1 VIKIDG
7 TQSPIA
13 ALRET
18 SPLAAAAPDA
28 GADSNIARDTTVAL
42 GYTMNVVTPARGAQT
57 LTYDAGFVQPFG
69 IGDFVWR
76 DNNANG
82 VQDAGEPGIGNVL
95 VTLYRDEARTMVL
108 ATTRTNAS
116 GFYYFNSWESNLA
129 PLTTYTIGMSLTDAA
144 LAGLQPTDANVGGN
158 GTRDSSG
165 VLLAPAS
172 TVVLDTAV
180 TTGTYGDSARRT
192 TTALCRG

>member
-1 VIKIDG
+1 VPRFSFGDRVWLDTNGDGVQNTGEPGIGGVQLVLYNGATEVARTTTAANGTYLFESLRDGLAPNANYVIKIDG

-42 GYTMNVVTPARGAQT
+42 GYTMNVLTPARGAQT

-116 GFYYFNSWESNLA
+116 GS
-129 PLTTYTIGMSLTDAA
+129 TTS
-144 LAGLQPTDANVGGN
+144 
-158 GTRDSSG
+158 TRGSRIW
-165 VLLAPAS
+165 
-172 TVVLDTAV
+172 
-180 TTGTYGDSARRT
+180 RR
-192 TTALCRG
+192 